1 MRYLTANELA
11 AMNQRII
18 NLAGAGTFGIAD
30 ANGLDAIAKQPSAAF
45 FGREAYPTLWLKAA
59 FMLQKITK
67 KHVFFDGN
75 KRTAY
80 MATVY
85 FLDMNGYSLV
95 ISEQDGQDLMLT
107 TTIEPDTEAQM
118 IKVARFLKRHAH
130 PK

>member
-18 NLAGAGTFGIAD
+18 NLAGVGTFGIAD

-118 IKVARFLKRHAH
+118 IKVARFLKQHAH